1 MRIKVLNDVL
11 NRRKITFQLAELCY
25 LQMFDTDP

>member
-11 NRRKITFQLAELCY
+11 NRRKITFQLVELYY
-25 LQMFDTDP
+25 LQMFYTDP